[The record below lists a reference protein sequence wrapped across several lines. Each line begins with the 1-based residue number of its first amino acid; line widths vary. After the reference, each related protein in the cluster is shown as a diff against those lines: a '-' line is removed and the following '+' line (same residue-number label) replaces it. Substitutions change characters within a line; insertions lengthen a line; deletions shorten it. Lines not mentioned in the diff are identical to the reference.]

1 MNDLGDNPDFVLT
14 KPSRNPLRANY
25 FFFFIFVFFKLF
37 ADCFICVLISLE
49 RVNLIQNTLLL
60 LACCLLLERFSIE
73 CHITKTKAMTT
84 ANEKIGKYI

>member
-25 FFFFIFVFFKLF
+25 FFDLFFFKLF
-37 ADCFICVLISLE
+37 VDCFICVLISLE

-84 ANEKIGKYI
+84 AIEKIGKYI